1 MNISSKSA
9 VELLEIIKYL
19 DDGLLK
25 KIPKG
30 FIDYLEA
37 IKDPDYTFE
46 IDKNINLFENDFMDE
61 TVETLMKIMNV

>member
-19 DDGLLK
+19 DDELLK
-25 KIPKG
+25 KIPEG
-30 FIDYLEA
+30 FIDYLEV

-46 IDKNINLFENDFMDE
+46 IDKNINLFENDFMNE
-61 TVETLMKIMNV
+61 TVETLMKIFR